1 MGLFKKRPPN
11 TNNTYI
17 NFVIAQRG
25 GDKKI
30 TDLRTRDFYNMLL
43 GQIIKRPAAEYR
55 WTQTFPTLDITSIW
69 EDIGLKHPHL
79 VIVISESDID

>member
-43 GQIIKRPAAEYR
+43 GQIIKLLN
-55 WTQTFPTLDITSIW
+55 TGGHKHFLHLTL
-69 EDIGLKHPHL
+69 HPSGRTL
-79 VIVISESDID
+79 V